1 MQVTYDAEGD
11 VLYIRLGSAS
21 ARDTLDIEAGVSAP
35 LDAEGHIVGLEI
47 LDARERLGDAV
58 FASSVPIEQLT
69 ATSRAND
76 RHLAPRETESA
87 LPT

>member
-11 VLYIRLGSAS
+11 VLYTRLDSVP

-35 LDAEGHIVGLEI
+35 LDANGHIVGLEI

-58 FASSVPIEQLT
+58 LAESVPIEQLT
-69 ATSRAND
+69 PVARAND
-76 RHLAPRETESA
+76 QHLAPRETEPA

>member
-11 VLYIRLGSAS
+11 VLYIRLGSKP

-35 LDAEGHIVGLEI
+35 LDADGYIVGLEI
-47 LDARERLGDAV
+47 LDARVRLGDAV
-58 FASSVPIEQLT
+58 LAESVPIEQL
-69 ATSRAND
+69 APVARAND
-76 RHLAPRETESA
+76 RRLAPRETEPA

>member
-11 VLYIRLGSAS
+11 VLYIRLGSAP

-35 LDAEGHIVGLEI
+35 LDADGHIVGLEI
-47 LDARERLGDAV
+47 LDARERLGETVLAT
-58 FASSVPIEQLT
+58 SVPIEQLT
-69 ATSRAND
+69 TAARANE
-76 RHLAPRETESA
+76 RRLAPREKEPA